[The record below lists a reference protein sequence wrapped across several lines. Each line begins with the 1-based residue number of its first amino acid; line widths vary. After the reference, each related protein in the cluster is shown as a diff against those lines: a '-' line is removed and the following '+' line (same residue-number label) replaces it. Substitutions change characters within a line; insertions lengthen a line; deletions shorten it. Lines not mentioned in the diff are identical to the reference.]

1 MNRQPPEQDSGMFL
15 DNLRGVLDLRVK
27 QTIILHN
34 APLSPAAVLVPLF
47 EKGNEFHILFTKRT
61 ETLEYHKG
69 QICFPGGARHETD
82 RDLKDTALRE
92 TFEEVGVNPND
103 VRILGELDSMGTV
116 TSNFLITPYVG
127 IIPYPYEFQVS
138 ADEIETLIE
147 VPISALLDEHNYSE
161 EAYDLNG
168 ELLTGFVFE
177 YQGNVIWGA
186 TARIIRQ
193 LIEIAFPA
201 GG

>member
-147 VPISALLDEHNYSE
+147 VPISALLDEHNYRE